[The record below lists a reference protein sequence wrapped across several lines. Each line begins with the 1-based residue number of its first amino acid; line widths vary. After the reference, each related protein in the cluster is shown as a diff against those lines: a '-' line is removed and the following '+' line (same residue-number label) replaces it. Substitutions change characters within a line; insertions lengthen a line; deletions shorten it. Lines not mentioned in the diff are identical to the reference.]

1 MPNPSKPAIAP
12 TRRVLAIVLAGGK
25 GERLHPMT
33 HERSKPAVPF
43 GGKYRIIDFVLS
55 NFVNSGVQS
64 IYVLVQY
71 MSQSLIEY
79 LRSNWRTA
87 GLTGEQFITMVPP
100 QMRLGTM
107 WYRGTADAVRQNL
120 NLIHDF
126 DPDIVAVFG
135 ADHVYR
141 MDIGQMIRWHVE
153 TGADASVATIPVPLK
168 QAHSF
173 GIVET
178 DARGRVTGF
187 LEKPPQAKHMPGNTT
202 HALASMG
209 NYLFNRDVL
218 VELLKNR
225 YQNETDLD
233 FGKNVLPDIVKTHK
247 LYAYD
252 FSTNVLPGIKLY
264 EENAYWR
271 DVGTIGS
278 FYQANMDILGAR
290 PKLNLNNRR
299 WFIHSGR
306 YDGPP
311 AKILDGKLNNCIIG
325 DGCFV
330 RNATIKN
337 SILGR
342 GVHVHDGAVI
352 EDSIIMDFCKIR
364 SEAHLKRVIVDRF
377 NEIPTKMR
385 IGFDREEDA
394 QRYFVD
400 SGGLVV
406 VPRGETVPRGNNR

>member
-1 MPNPSKPAIAP
+1 
-12 TRRVLAIVLAGGK
+12 
-25 GERLHPMT
+25 PMT

-43 GGKYRIIDFVLS
+43 GGKYRIVDFVLS
-55 NFVNSGVQS
+55 NFVNSGIQS

-87 GLTGEQFITMVPP
+87 GLTSEQFITMVPP

-126 DPDIVAVFG
+126 DPDLVAVFG

-141 MDIGQMIRWHVE
+141 MDVGQMIQWHVE
-153 TGADASVATIPVPLK
+153 TGADATISTIPVPLK
-168 QAHSF
+168 SVHAF
-173 GIVET
+173 GILET
-178 DARGRVTGF
+178 DIRGRVIGF
-187 LEKPPQAKHMPGNTT
+187 VEKPPQPKPMPGNPA

-209 NYLFNRDVL
+209 NYIFNKDVL
-218 VELLKNR
+218 VSILKDAHKD
-225 YQNETDLD
+225 ESDLD
-233 FGKNVLPDIVKTHK
+233 FGKNVLPAMLKTHK

-252 FSTNVLPGIKLY
+252 FSSNQLPGIKPY
-264 EENAYWR
+264 EEQSYWR
-271 DVGTIGS
+271 DVGTIQS
-278 FYQANMDILGAR
+278 YYHANMDILGAR

-311 AKILDGKLNNCIIG
+311 AKILDGNLTNCIIG

-330 RNATIKN
+330 RNAVIKN

-342 GVHVHDGAVI
+342 GVHVHDGAII
-352 EDSIIMDFCKIR
+352 EDSIIMDFCKVR
-364 SEAHLKRVIVDRF
+364 ADAHLKRVIVDRF
-377 NEIPTKMR
+377 NEVPAKLKV
-385 IGFDREEDA
+385 GFDREDDA
-394 QRYFVD
+394 KRYFVD
-400 SGGLVV
+400 PTGIVI
-406 VPRGETVPRGNNR
+406 VPRGQTVPR

>member
-1 MPNPSKPAIAP
+1 MTTASKHSIAP

-43 GGKYRIIDFVLS
+43 GGKYRIVDFVLS
-55 NFVNSGVQS
+55 NFVNSGVHS

-87 GLTGEQFITMVPP
+87 GLTRDQFITMVPP

-141 MDIGQMIRWHVE
+141 MDIGQMIQWHVE
-153 TGADASVATIPVPLK
+153 SGADATVATTPVPLK
-168 QAHSF
+168 NAQSF

-178 DARGRVTGF
+178 DAKGRVVGF
-187 LEKPPQAKHMPGNTT
+187 VEKPPQAKSMPGNPG

-218 VELLKNR
+218 VDLLKNR
-225 YQNETDLD
+225 YQGESDLD
-233 FGKNVLPDIVKTHK
+233 FGKNILPDIVKSHK

-252 FSTNVLPGIKLY
+252 FSTNELPGLKLY

-271 DVGTIGS
+271 DVGTIAS
-278 FYQANMDILGAR
+278 YYQANMDILGAR
-290 PKLNLNNRR
+290 PRLNLNNRR
-299 WFIHSGR
+299 WFIHAGS

-311 AKILDGKLNNCIIG
+311 AKILDGKLSNCIIG

-337 SILGR
+337 SILGC

-364 SEAHLKRVIVDRF
+364 TEAHLKRVIVDRF
-377 NEIPTKMR
+377 NEIPSKLKL
-385 IGFDREEDA
+385 GFNREEDA
-394 QRYFVD
+394 KRYFVD
-400 SGGLVV
+400 AGGLVV
-406 VPRGETVPRGNNR
+406 VPRGETVPR

>member
-1 MPNPSKPAIAP
+1 MPSQTRTIAP

-25 GERLHPMT
+25 GERLHPLT

-87 GLTGEQFITMVPP
+87 GLTPDQFITVVPP

-126 DPDIVAVFG
+126 DPDLVAVFG
-135 ADHVYR
+135 ADHIYR
-141 MDIGQMIRWHVE
+141 MDIGQMIQWHIE
-153 TGADASVATIPVPLK
+153 KGADATVATIPVPLK
-168 QAHSF
+168 SVPSF
-173 GIVET
+173 GIVNT
-178 DARGRVTGF
+178 DAKNRVTGF
-187 LEKPPQAKHMPGNTT
+187 VEKPPTADPMPGRPGF
-202 HALASMG
+202 ALASMG
-209 NYLFNRDVL
+209 NYIFTREVL
-218 VELLKNR
+218 EDLLKNR
-225 YQNETDLD
+225 YQSETDLD
-233 FGKNVLPDIVKTHK
+233 FGKNVLPDIVKSHK

-264 EENAYWR
+264 EEAGYWR
-271 DVGTIGS
+271 DVGTLTS
-278 FYQANMDILGAR
+278 FYNANMDILGAR

-311 AKILDGKLNNCIIG
+311 AKILEGKISNSIMG

-342 GVHVHDGAVI
+342 GVHVHDGATI
-352 EDSIIMDFCKIR
+352 EDSIIMDFCKVR

-377 NEIPTKMR
+377 NEIPSKLKL
-385 IGFDREEDA
+385 GFDKDEDA
-394 QRYFVD
+394 KRYFVD
-400 SGGLVV
+400 AGGMVV
-406 VPRGETVPRGNNR
+406 VPRGETVPR

>member
-1 MPNPSKPAIAP
+1 MPSPSKPNIAP

-25 GERLHPMT
+25 GERLHPLT

-43 GGKYRIIDFVLS
+43 GGKYRIVDFVLS
-55 NFVNSGVQS
+55 NLVNSGMLS

-71 MSQSLIEY
+71 MSQSLIEH

-87 GLTGEQFITMVPP
+87 GLTGEHFITVVPP

-126 DPDIVAVFG
+126 DPDLVVVFG
-135 ADHVYR
+135 ADHIYR
-141 MDIGQMIRWHVE
+141 MDVGQMVQWHIE
-153 TGADASVATIPVPLK
+153 KGADVTVSTIPVPLRTVP
-168 QAHSF
+168 SF
-173 GIVET
+173 GIVQT
-178 DARGRVTGF
+178 DAKSRVQEF
-187 LEKPPQAKHMPGNTT
+187 IEKPLTADPMPGSTT

-209 NYLFNRDVL
+209 NYVFTKDVL
-218 VELLKNR
+218 VDLLKNHHKD
-225 YQNETDLD
+225 ESDLD
-233 FGKNVLPDIVKTHK
+233 FGKNVLPAILKSHK

-252 FSTNVLPGIKLY
+252 FSTNVLPGLKAY
-264 EENAYWR
+264 EEQSYWR
-271 DVGTIGS
+271 DVGTLGA
-278 FYQANMDILGAR
+278 FYQSNMDILGAR
-290 PKLNLNNRR
+290 PRLNLNNRR

-311 AKILDGKLNNCIIG
+311 AKVLDGKLTNCIIS

-337 SILGR
+337 SIIGR
-342 GVHVHDGAVI
+342 GVHIHDGAVI
-352 EDSIIMDFCKIR
+352 EDSIIMDFCKVR

-377 NEIPTKMR
+377 NEIPAKLKL
-385 IGFDREEDA
+385 GFNAEEDA
-394 QRYFVD
+394 KRYFVD
-400 SGGLVV
+400 PSGIVV
-406 VPRGETVPRGNNR
+406 VPRGTTAQR

>member
-1 MPNPSKPAIAP
+1 MASNSRTVAP
-12 TRRVLAIVLAGGK
+12 TRRVLSIVLAGGK
-25 GERLHPMT
+25 GERLHPLT

-43 GGKYRIIDFVLS
+43 GGKYRIVDFVLS
-55 NFVNSGVQS
+55 NLVNSGAQS

-87 GLTGEQFITMVPP
+87 GLTSDQFITVVPP
-100 QMRLGTM
+100 QMRMGTM

-126 DPDIVAVFG
+126 DPDLVVVFG

-141 MDIGQMIRWHVE
+141 MDIGQMIQAHVDS
-153 TGADASVATIPVPLK
+153 GAHATVSTIPVPLK
-168 QAHSF
+168 AVPSF
-173 GIVET
+173 GVVET
-178 DARGRVTGF
+178 DAKGRIVGF
-187 LEKPPQAKHMPGNTT
+187 VEKPPTAEPMPGSTT

-209 NYLFNRDVL
+209 NYVFDTDVL
-218 VELLKNR
+218 VDLLKNR
-225 YQNETDLD
+225 HKDDSDLD
-233 FGKNVLPDIVKTHK
+233 FGKNVLPGMLKTHK
-247 LYAYD
+247 LFSYD

-264 EENAYWR
+264 EEAGYWR
-271 DVGTIGS
+271 DVGTLQS
-278 FYQANMDILGAR
+278 FYAANMDILGAR

-311 AKILDGKLNNCIIG
+311 AKILDGKISNSIVG

-352 EDSIIMDFCKIR
+352 EDSIVMDFCKVR
-364 SEAHLKRVIVDRF
+364 ADARLKRVIVDRF
-377 NEIPTKMR
+377 NEIPAKLEV
-385 IGFDREEDA
+385 GFDKDA
-394 QRYFVD
+394 DAKRYFVD
-400 SGGLVV
+400 PAGLVV
-406 VPRGETVPRGNNR
+406 VPRGQTVPR